1 MGKKFVEHPLL
12 RFELYCERHT
22 VTQQPIQAF
31 QQNVNIKNNY
41 ETHSNFLN
49 CKNVVV

>member
-1 MGKKFVEHPLL
+1 MGKKFVEHTLL
-12 RFELYCERHT
+12 RFEHT

-31 QQNVNIKNNY
+31 QQNVNIKNNK

-49 CKNVVV
+49 CKN